1 MKTAILADLLDF
13 TGDPGLDDLDSP
25 AVRWRPDHWL
35 LIGDDGCIA
44 AVQPEAPGDA
54 WHQIDHSGRLLLPG
68 FIDTH
73 VHCPQVDVIASW
85 GTELL
90 DWLNTYTFPA
100 EARHA
105 DPAVARAAADLFADA
120 LLAHGSTTAVVFP
133 TVHVASV
140 DALFEAASARG
151 MQVIAGKVLMD
162 RHAPDNLR
170 DDVAGAEADCRALID
185 RWHGRGRN
193 LYAVTPR
200 FAATSTPEQ
209 LAMAGR
215 LLADHPGVYMQTHV
229 AENRAEVA
237 WIAELFP
244 DARSYLDVYARHGL
258 LNERAVLAHGI
269 WLDDT
274 DRALL
279 HGTGAQIA
287 FCPSS
292 NLFLGSG
299 LFGGQQAVAAGV
311 HVSMASDV
319 GGGTS
324 LSMLRTL
331 LDGYKVQAMAGNRL
345 TAWALLHAATRGAA
359 QALRL
364 GDAVGTLEPGAMADM
379 CLWDVAVGP
388 VARRRDAL
396 ARELHERLFA
406 WVTLGDERNLAET
419 WVGGV
424 RRYQRPTS
432 PSA

>member
-1 MKTAILADLLDF
+1 MKTAILADCLDF
-13 TGDPGLDDLDSP
+13 TGDPGLADRQSP
-25 AVRWRPDHWL
+25 HVRWRPAHWL
-35 LIGDDGCIA
+35 LVGDDGRIA
-44 AVQPEAPGDA
+44 AVQPGAPGGD
-54 WHQIDHSGRLLLPG
+54 WHKVDHSGRLLMPG

-105 DPAVARAAADLFADA
+105 DPVVAQAAAALFTDA
-120 LLAHGSTTAVVFP
+120 LLAHGSTAAVVFP

-140 DALFEAASARG
+140 DALFTAASQRG
-151 MQVIAGKVLMD
+151 MQLVAGKVLMD
-162 RHAPDNLR
+162 RHAPDTLR
-170 DDVAGAEADCRALID
+170 DDVDGAARDCRALIE

-200 FAATSTPEQ
+200 FAATSTPAQ

-215 LLADHPGVYMQTHV
+215 LLADHPGTYMQTHV
-229 AENRAEVA
+229 AENRTEVA

-244 DARSYLDVYARHGL
+244 EARSYLDVYARHGL

-279 HGTGAQIA
+279 HDTGAHIA

-299 LFGGQQAVAAGV
+299 LFGWQQAAAAGV
-311 HVSMASDV
+311 GVSMASDV

-331 LDGYKVQAMAGNRL
+331 ADGYKVQAMAGNRL

-364 GDAVGTLEPGAMADM
+364 GGTIGTLDVGAMADL
-379 CLWDVAVGP
+379 CLWDLAVGP
-388 VARRRDAL
+388 VARRRDSL

-419 WVGGV
+419 WVAGV
-424 RRYQRPTS
+424 RRYCRMPV
-432 PSA
+432 PHA